1 MVSIFLLQFFKKVC
15 QNYTLKKLQFQ
26 IYKNESTET
35 YTVPLYSQYLVRPG
49 SSSSRRDVEVVDEKV
64 LEGDHT
70 VLEMVQ
76 TGVFIY

>member
-1 MVSIFLLQFFKKVC
+1 MVSIFLLQFFKK
-15 QNYTLKKLQFQ
+15 NNTLKILQFQ
-26 IYKNESTET
+26 IYKNESTES

-64 LEGDHT
+64 LEGDLT
-70 VLEMVQ
+70 VLELVQ

>member
-1 MVSIFLLQFFKKVC
+1 MVSIFLLQFFKK
-15 QNYTLKKLQFQ
+15 NSTLKILQFQ
-26 IYKNESTET
+26 IYKNESTES

-64 LEGDHT
+64 LEGDLT
-70 VLEMVQ
+70 VLELVQ